1 MTQIVYLANHI
12 SNIDYRLYKKI
23 CDSLENASPHCI
35 TSSEIDFYKEH
46 IAPGFNE
53 HVKKLH
59 TIARHDCIA

>member
-1 MTQIVYLANHI
+1 MTQIAYLASHI
-12 SNIDYRLYKKI
+12 SNIDCLYKKI

-46 IAPGFNE
+46 IVPGLNE
-53 HVKKLH
+53 HVKNLH